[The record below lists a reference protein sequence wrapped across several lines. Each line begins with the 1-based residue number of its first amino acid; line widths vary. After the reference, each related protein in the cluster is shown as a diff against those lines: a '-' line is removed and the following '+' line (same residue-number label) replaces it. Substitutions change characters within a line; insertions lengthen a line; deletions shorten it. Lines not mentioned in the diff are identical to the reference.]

1 MAPRMIDKMPI
12 NPMDLTDKRILV
24 TGASSGIGR
33 ATAKLLSKLGAKVV
47 LTARNAER
55 LQDTLD
61 SLEGSGHS
69 QYLFDL
75 SDTDQIP
82 AVMKSMAQ
90 EQGQLAGLFH
100 SAGLALIWPVNLTKK
115 KYIDSVF
122 ISSIA
127 AALML
132 SRGFCQRTVRTPG
145 PASIVFMSSVAGLCG
160 VSGMSIYAGSKGA
173 VDGAMRALAVE
184 LAPKSIRVNSIAAGG
199 VESEI
204 HTEIAKNLS
213 DEGLSAYK
221 QKHLMGFGTA
231 EDVAYAAAFL
241 LSDAARWITGTTML
255 VDGGYH
261 CA

>member
-1 MAPRMIDKMPI
+1 MPI

-33 ATAKLLSKLGAKVV
+33 ATALLLSRLGAKVV
-47 LTARNAER
+47 LLARNKAR
-55 LQDTLD
+55 LQATLD
-61 SLEGSGHS
+61 SLEGAGHG
-69 QYLFDL
+69 QCIFDL
-75 SDTDQIP
+75 NATDEIP
-82 AVMKSMAQ
+82 AMMKSIAL
-90 EQGQLAGLFH
+90 EHGQLSGLFH
-100 SAGLALIWPVNLTKK
+100 SAGLALIWPVNLIKK

-122 ISSIA
+122 VSSIA

-132 SRGFCQRTVRTPG
+132 SRGFCQKAVRTPG
-145 PASIVFMSSVAGLCG
+145 PASLVFMSSVAGLRG
-160 VSGMSIYAGSKGA
+160 VAGMSIYAGSKGA

-199 VESEI
+199 VESGL
-204 HTEIAKNLS
+204 HAEIAKNLG
-213 DEGLSAYK
+213 DAGLSAYK

-241 LSDAARWITGTTML
+241 LSDAARWITGTTMI
-255 VDGGYH
+255 VDGGYY